1 MNRSWVLGL
10 LGAGL
15 CGALAACSGGSD
27 SGSPAGSG
35 GDGNS
40 AGAGASSDSCVKM
53 PDAVFPAQQFGESDL
68 IRQIAIDGSTLYFR
82 TLDTLFKV
90 SSAGGKPEVV
100 ADLSTQEPSE
110 LWLQSDTLL
119 VRSNA
124 KLFTVPKAGGAA
136 TALGAALSPAPTNF
150 AATQLNGTDFY
161 WVAEDSGAYGIY
173 HRTLSG
179 STVDTVFSS
188 KDELRGLQLVGDTL
202 YFVNK
207 TASDIEGVST
217 AGGTPT
223 QLTAADG
230 SDDIVSGDD
239 KSLFVIGAL
248 GAESSTNY
256 GLYRQP
262 IAGGDAVLLQMGF
275 FITDALD
282 TAGDSSGAYF
292 ATPTNVSPNHADPTD
307 VSPALIFA
315 APGDTAAQLR
325 WCIDSSYTLHALA
338 VQDKTAYVSV
348 YSASANKA
356 TIARVTLP

>member
-1 MNRSWVLGL
+1 MNRSWFLGL

-27 SGSPAGSG
+27 SGSPGASG

-68 IRQIAIDGSTLYFR
+68 IRQIASDGGTLYFR

-90 SSAGGKPEVV
+90 SAAGGKPEVI
-100 ADLSTQEPSE
+100 ADLSSQEPSE
-110 LWLQSDTLL
+110 FWLQTDTLL
-119 VRSNA
+119 VRSDAN
-124 KLFTVPKAGGAA
+124 LFTVPKTGGAPS
-136 TALGAALSPAPTNF
+136 ALGAALAPAPTNF

-161 WVAEDSGAYGIY
+161 WVAEASGSYGIY

-179 STVDTVFSS
+179 GAVDTVYST
-188 KDELRGLQLVGDTL
+188 KDELRDLQLVSSTL

-207 TASDIEGVST
+207 TAADIEGVPA
-217 AGGTPT
+217 AGGTPNK
-223 QLTAADG
+223 LTAADG

-248 GAESSTNY
+248 GAESATNY

-262 IAGGDAVLLQMGF
+262 IAGGDAVLLQMGA

-292 ATPTNVSPNHADPTD
+292 AAPTNVSPNHSDPTD

-315 APGDTAAQLR
+315 SPSDTAAQLR

>member
-1 MNRSWVLGL
+1 MNRFWGFGL

-27 SGSPAGSG
+27 SGSPAANG
-35 GDGNS
+35 GDGNA
-40 AGAGASSDSCVKM
+40 AGAGADSCVKT

-68 IRQIAIDGSTLYFR
+68 IRQIAVDGSTLYFR
-82 TLDTLFKV
+82 TQDTVLKV
-90 SSAGGKPEVV
+90 PAAGGKPEVV
-100 ADLSTQEPSE
+100 ADLSMQEPSE
-110 LWLQSDTLL
+110 FWLQADTLL
-119 VRSNA
+119 VRSDD
-124 KLFTVPKAGGAA
+124 LLLTVPKAGGAP
-136 TALGAALSPAPTNF
+136 TALGAALLPAPTNF

-161 WVAEDSGAYGIY
+161 WVANDSSNYGIY

-179 STVDTVFSS
+179 STVDTVYSS
-188 KDELRGLQLVGDTL
+188 KDELRDLQLVGSTL

-207 TASDIEGVST
+207 TAADIEGVPA

-223 QLTAADG
+223 KLTAADT

-239 KSLFVIGAL
+239 KSLFVIGSL
-248 GAESSTNY
+248 GAQSSTNY

-262 IAGGDAVLLQMGF
+262 ITGGDAVLLQMGA

-282 TAGDSSGAYF
+282 TATDSSGAYF
-292 ATPTNVSPNHADPTD
+292 AAPSNVSPNHADPTD

-315 APGDTAAQLR
+315 APSDTAAQLR
-325 WCIDSSYTLHALA
+325 WCIASSYTLHALA

-348 YSASANKA
+348 YSGSANKA